1 MSLCHGS
8 SCNAILT
15 RATPCMRIWNS
26 ILELPMKSAIYGTLT
41 GLLNA
46 KNAETGGTIV
56 KMASDLLQESL
67 AKYQWRNAK
76 LLLRFFGELV
86 NSNVILPT
94 TLLQVMEQLLVVL
107 EEPTVLRVR
116 RAFYDRLKYF
126 LAVKRVIDYIIM
138 IFCLRHIRLVR
149 IPLFSVSSLLC
160 HGAPLTFTTATLTT
174 LKRFWEG
181 SKTTWQPE
189 RREMASKDSKS
200 QRFSRIVSA
209 PTSRR
214 RYAHRC
220 I

>member
-1 MSLCHGS
+1 
-8 SCNAILT
+8 
-15 RATPCMRIWNS
+15 
-26 ILELPMKSAIYGTLT
+26 MKSAIYGTLT

-116 RAFYDRLKYF
+116 KAFYDILKYF
-126 LAVKRVIDYIIM
+126 L
-138 IFCLRHIRLVR
+138 
-149 IPLFSVSSLLC
+149 
-160 HGAPLTFTTATLTT
+160 T
-174 LKRFWEG
+174 LKRIIDHIAVIFVCNTLG
-181 SKTTWQPE
+181 SCRYRCFLCPRYSAMVRRWHSRPQPPRLWKDFGKD
-189 RREMASKDSKS
+189 RRLHGSQRGGGWRRGIRNHQGL
-200 QRFSRIVSA
+200 QRFSMPLRPGRGMLTVVFRAVLTCNEGS
-209 PTSRR
+209 
-214 RYAHRC
+214 YNGC
-220 I
+220 